1 MFKKSVRK
9 VSTLNSAVSHWQG
22 AAAKDDTNPSG
33 PDFLST
39 GDPQTRRKSLF
50 ESFKTAVDKV
60 KIKAKIVTTFDD
72 SDEDDEFHTIFRTSK
87 TNNRR
92 VTILHH
98 IDEEEDENIL
108 KDIPPMTEEQV
119 TEFTSNELVGRL
131 LKSKYFRSAI
141 LTCIITNSLLIAVET
156 DKNLER
162 KYNRVFGVLDQLM
175 MTIFV
180 CEILLKWY
188 HGFVRFWKQGWNILD
203 FLIVALLLF
212 GPLVMKNSSGA
223 GRGVLRI
230 LRVLRAFRSLR
241 SISSLPGLQVVVQT
255 ILQSVPDMTNIV
267 LLLVIIM
274 LVFSV
279 IGITMFRDT
288 IPRYFGD
295 LSTAMF
301 SLFVCV
307 TQDGWMEIFE
317 GFQEQ
322 GTDTYYG
329 GGLFLVLF
337 ISIGA
342 FIFANLVVAVVVTNL
357 ECAVKDVRKEEEQ
370 QAKELELKGKLE
382 KELGDN
388 EAEIIKDDDT
398 PSSTFQTQLPY
409 LVPDLTGMDVRNIEH
424 YFLVLSAMEEN
435 LSTYRALKQEL
446 VQFFDEIC
454 ELNKSA
460 MAEGVIEE
468 TEEDLTA
475 KKRANEAMVS
485 SYRRASMAGD
495 ILSEMMTL
503 EGSSLINTKNK
514 TRMTDVINVSANV
527 SARVNNLDSGGSNMA
542 LNNRGRRRSSLAGHR
557 RQSLPVN
564 ILPS

>member
-1 MFKKSVRK
+1 
-9 VSTLNSAVSHWQG
+9 
-22 AAAKDDTNPSG
+22 
-33 PDFLST
+33 
-39 GDPQTRRKSLF
+39 
-50 ESFKTAVDKV
+50 
-60 KIKAKIVTTFDD
+60 
-72 SDEDDEFHTIFRTSK
+72 
-87 TNNRR
+87 
-92 VTILHH
+92 
-98 IDEEEDENIL
+98 
-108 KDIPPMTEEQV
+108 
-119 TEFTSNELVGRL
+119 
-131 LKSKYFRSAI
+131 
-141 LTCIITNSLLIAVET
+141 
-156 DKNLER
+156 
-162 KYNRVFGVLDQLM
+162 
-175 MTIFV
+175 
-180 CEILLKWY
+180 
-188 HGFVRFWKQGWNILD
+188 
-203 FLIVALLLF
+203 
-212 GPLVMKNSSGA
+212 
-223 GRGVLRI
+223 
-230 LRVLRAFRSLR
+230 
-241 SISSLPGLQVVVQT
+241 
-255 ILQSVPDMTNIV
+255 
-267 LLLVIIM
+267 M